1 MSEPNTFYLKPLT
14 VQEAIVKW
22 VEIAQQLFGQN
33 SIQGSFQ
40 TNVINL
46 TANLPVTHAQ
56 TINEQPAIQKI
67 RKLLSEPLPDVICIN
82 FSITHHNSQPNT
94 VIAYNAT
101 QDSVFATIAI
111 QNVTD
116 PELIIK
122 YYKKLCDIFSFIPK
136 SNLVLNNLPSA
147 QQIAIKYQEGVLGE
161 LRTET
166 AKIALFNTSQ
176 TKELSNFLTQS
187 TVQLEER
194 ARQREAEIELKR
206 QAAEENFRKREEA
219 LQEQYKQKFAE
230 LEKREDEHKRRVEDI
245 NAKEN
250 MVVRRQLLEKIT
262 KLISDQSEFSL
273 SKSVT
278 DKRQTVRN
286 ICMYSMA
293 GALVWIIFFLSSIAY
308 SLIIR
313 TDPRWYQYT
322 PLSVGAMGWDVSLC
336 TGYLLGSFAQ

>member
-1 MSEPNTFYLKPLT
+1 M
-14 VQEAIVKW
+14 
-22 VEIAQQLFGQN
+22 
-33 SIQGSFQ
+33 
-40 TNVINL
+40 
-46 TANLPVTHAQ
+46 
-56 TINEQPAIQKI
+56 
-67 RKLLSEPLPDVICIN
+67 
-82 FSITHHNSQPNT
+82 
-94 VIAYNAT
+94 
-101 QDSVFATIAI
+101 
-111 QNVTD
+111 
-116 PELIIK
+116 
-122 YYKKLCDIFSFIPK
+122 
-136 SNLVLNNLPSA
+136 
-147 QQIAIKYQEGVLGE
+147 
-161 LRTET
+161 RTET